1 MKEFGVGRGDR
12 GGLVLKLDFGSGY
25 MILCIASNETIHD
38 SIYANLALFQLEFKP
53 QELCYDHLCI
63 SST

>member
-25 MILCIASNETIHD
+25 MILCIASNETIYD
-38 SIYANLALFQLEFKP
+38 SKRGGI
-53 QELCYDHLCI
+53 
-63 SST
+63 